1 MYINKYY
8 IFLILCL
15 LSVGTA
21 YARENCTDTLHD
33 SIRINRRYQNIE
45 VHFKFDKHN
54 LDLDYMG
61 NGASLQKFAGK
72 LDSIGVSKI
81 DSIVIVSQS
90 SPEGVHAYNLRLSRN
105 RANTML
111 HYISDN
117 HPELAGRLFVYPDGE
132 SWGQLREYVRKDT
145 LMKQSTIDK
154 VVSIID
160 ADVSIETK
168 KWRMKQLPVY
178 RYLLRTYYPRIRNS
192 VFCIIYYSEKLP
204 KMTAPVFDVELKAEE
219 APIKTTL
226 SAKTIVT
233 EDQTLSRKLYLKT
246 NAAGLGLA
254 IANAAVEIDLAKHWS
269 FTFPVFHSA
278 WNYFKST
285 IKFRTNA
292 VQPELRYWFSEN
304 NERLFVGAHF
314 GMAYYNL
321 AFGGD
326 YRYQDYNRETPSV
339 GGGLSL
345 GYRLPVSR
353 NNRWSVEFSLGGGGY
368 SRHYDK
374 FHNTPNTK
382 DGLII
387 ETVRKPY
394 WGIDQ
399 AAVSVSYSF
408 DLKKK
413 GGKR

>member
-1 MYINKYY
+1 MS
-8 IFLILCL
+8 C
-15 LSVGTA
+15 VGVV
-21 YARENCTDTLHD
+21 YSQNTDTLNNCIH
-33 SIRINRRYQNIE
+33 INRRYQNIE

-54 LDLDYMG
+54 LELDYMG
-61 NGASLQKFAGK
+61 NEASLQKFADK
-72 LDSIGVSKI
+72 LDSIGLSKI

-105 RANTML
+105 RANTMRQ
-111 HYISDN
+111 YILDR
-117 HPELAGRLFVYPDGE
+117 HPELSGRLFVYPAGE

-269 FTFPVFHSA
+269 FTFPVFYSA

-353 NNRWSVEFSLGGGGY
+353 NNRWSVEFSLGAGGY

>member
-1 MYINKYY
+1 MS
-8 IFLILCL
+8 C
-15 LSVGTA
+15 VGVV
-21 YARENCTDTLHD
+21 YSQNTDTLNNCIH
-33 SIRINRRYQNIE
+33 INRRYQNIE

-54 LDLDYMG
+54 LELDYMG
-61 NGASLQKFAGK
+61 NEASLQKFAEK
-72 LDSIGVSKI
+72 LESIGLSKI

-105 RANTML
+105 RANTMRQ
-111 HYISDN
+111 YILDR
-117 HPELAGRLFVYPDGE
+117 HPELSGRLFVYPAGE

-269 FTFPVFHSA
+269 FTFPVFYSA

-353 NNRWSVEFSLGGGGY
+353 NNRWSVEFSLGAGGY

>member
-1 MYINKYY
+1 MSRIKYY
-8 IFLILCL
+8 IALIIWMSC
-15 LSVGTA
+15 VGVV
-21 YARENCTDTLHD
+21 YSQNTDTLNNC
-33 SIRINRRYQNIE
+33 IRINRRYQNIE

-54 LDLDYMG
+54 LELDYMG
-61 NGASLQKFAGK
+61 NEASLQKFADK
-72 LDSIGVSKI
+72 IDSIGISKI

-105 RANTML
+105 RANTMRQ
-111 HYISDN
+111 YISDR
-117 HPELAGRLFVYPDGE
+117 HPELSGRLFVYPAGE

-269 FTFPVFHSA
+269 FTFPVFYSA

-353 NNRWSVEFSLGGGGY
+353 NNRWSVEFSLGAGGY